1 MRFSCTSTRL
11 TTGQGGLESGCP
23 TRAGRFGDAPVR
35 HSGTVYGTVYGAPRG
50 APSPAASSR
59 EDTRRLPRGG
69 LQDGRSG
76 GSENRQGQTI
86 DETEPGRPARCE
98 ELPGAQGRWHTR
110 SALRHTDPR
119 DATGRDRRSRTCEGI
134 RPPASGHPKDCI
146 HGGAGPRPP
155 AAAPER
161 PAGLSAGA
169 EPGTAGT
176 PRPAGSIPN
185 QRDTRIRKTG
195 HRDTVN
201 RGGSAPRCVLPP

>member
-1 MRFSCTSTRL
+1 MLILCTSTRL

-50 APSPAASSR
+50 APSPAASSS

-69 LQDGRSG
+69 LQDGRAG
-76 GSENRQGQTI
+76 GSENRRGQTI

-98 ELPGAQGRWHTR
+98 ELPGAQGRSHTR
-110 SALRHTDPR
+110 SALRHTDPP

-146 HGGAGPRPP
+146 HGGACPRPP